1 MSEARTW
8 RGRGVKPYYLA
19 PDVRLCKTKRK
30 TEGGRGA
37 SVGSVGRF
45 GKVGKTSERNGG
57 DGSHVGKGNINS
69 ALAVPYFLL
78 PQQNV
83 RVRCIMAKIFPSTSY
98 P

>member
-57 DGSHVGKGNINS
+57 DGSHVGRGLSIRVACLMAGLFNIDC
-69 ALAVPYFLL
+69 LVTTCFFFM
-78 PQQNV
+78 Q
-83 RVRCIMAKIFPSTSY
+83 
-98 P
+98 